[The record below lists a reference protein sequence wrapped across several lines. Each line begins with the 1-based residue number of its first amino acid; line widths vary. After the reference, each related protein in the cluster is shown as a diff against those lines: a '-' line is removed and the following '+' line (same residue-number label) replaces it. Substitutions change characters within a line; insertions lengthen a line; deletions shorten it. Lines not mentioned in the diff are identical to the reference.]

1 MISCHY
7 FNANVKHRGEKIYTE
22 PSNNYMGQYYSS
34 GIKMAE
40 QNGDDLL
47 ALFLAVQRGW
57 GQFRAQE
64 LCESRGGRPGFP
76 VPGSPYGLCGRKA
89 TLNLNWS
96 NRGQELCES
105 RGGRPGF
112 PVPDSPY
119 GLCGRKATLNLNSEL
134 GSCVKVEMA
143 VLGSLSLT
151 VLMVDPVP
159 SKPCGFCGR

>member
-76 VPGSPYGLCGRKA
+76 VP
-89 TLNLNWS
+89 
-96 NRGQELCES
+96 
-105 RGGRPGF
+105 
-112 PVPDSPY
+112 DSPY

-159 SKPCGFCGR
+159 SKPCGFCGREASCLLTSSLCGR